1 MQALI
6 LAGGK
11 GTRLRPYTSIM
22 PKPLMPI
29 GDMPILEIL
38 IRQLKEQGVDSII
51 LAVGYLHH
59 MIEAYFED
67 GKKFDIP
74 ITYSLENE
82 PLGTAGPIKLVL
94 KDLDEN
100 FLVLNGDLLTTINFS
115 NLFNAHLEAK
125 AAATIAAFKRT
136 VDIDFGVLE
145 INQKSEL
152 ENYSEKPIFDFDV
165 SMGINVF
172 NKSAIEGIIE
182 DLDYIDIPD
191 LMMELNKEKK
201 KIFCYQED
209 CDWLDIGRIEDYNTA
224 VDIFESNK
232 KSFLPES

>member
-11 GTRLRPYTSIM
+11 GTRLRPYTAIM

-145 INQKSEL
+145 INEKSEL

>member
-11 GTRLRPYTSIM
+11 GTRLRPYTAIM

-82 PLGTAGPIKLVL
+82 PLGTAGPIKLV
-94 KDLDEN
+94 
-100 FLVLNGDLLTTINFS
+100 
-115 NLFNAHLEAK
+115 
-125 AAATIAAFKRT
+125 
-136 VDIDFGVLE
+136 
-145 INQKSEL
+145 
-152 ENYSEKPIFDFDV
+152 
-165 SMGINVF
+165 
-172 NKSAIEGIIE
+172 
-182 DLDYIDIPD
+182 
-191 LMMELNKEKK
+191 
-201 KIFCYQED
+201 
-209 CDWLDIGRIEDYNTA
+209 
-224 VDIFESNK
+224 
-232 KSFLPES
+232 

>member
-11 GTRLRPYTSIM
+11 GTRLRPYTAVM

-38 IRQLKEQGVDSII
+38 IRQLKKQGVDSVI

-59 MIEAYFED
+59 MIEAYFEN

-74 ITYSLENE
+74 ITYSLEKE

-94 KDLDEN
+94 EDLDEN

-115 NLFNAHLEAK
+115 DLFNSHLETK
-125 AAATIAAFKRT
+125 AAATIASFKRT
-136 VDIDFGVLE
+136 VNIDFGVLE
-145 INQKSEL
+145 IDEKSEL
-152 ENYSEKPIFDFDV
+152 ENYNEKPLFNFDV

-172 NKSAIEGIIE
+172 NKTAIKGIIE
-182 DLDYIDIPD
+182 NEDYIDIPD
-191 LMMELNKEKK
+191 LMMELKKQKK

-224 VDIFESNK
+224 VDIFESSKN
-232 KSFLPES
+232 SFLPES

>member
-1 MQALI
+1 M
-6 LAGGK
+6 
-11 GTRLRPYTSIM
+11 
-22 PKPLMPI
+22 
-29 GDMPILEIL
+29 
-38 IRQLKEQGVDSII
+38 
-51 LAVGYLHH
+51 
-59 MIEAYFED
+59 
-67 GKKFDIP
+67 
-74 ITYSLENE
+74 
-82 PLGTAGPIKLVL
+82 
-94 KDLDEN
+94 
-100 FLVLNGDLLTTINFS
+100 NGDLLTTINFS

>member
-11 GTRLRPYTSIM
+11 GTRLRPYTAIM

-67 GKKFDIP
+67 GKKFGIP

-145 INQKSEL
+145 INEKSEL

>member
-115 NLFNAHLEAK
+115 NLFNVHLEAK

-145 INQKSEL
+145 INEKSEL
-152 ENYSEKPIFDFDV
+152 ENYSEKPIFNFDV